1 MRYRAVFF
9 DLDGTVTDSAP
20 GILGSMQEAL
30 KAFGR
35 YPDREELRKYVGPPL
50 RQMFAD
56 YLPAHQVEEGVRL
69 YREIYRGGRL
79 FDAKIYDGIPQLL
92 HRLMQAGIFV
102 ALATAKPK
110 KTAEIFLAHFGLA
123 DRFDWIGGTEEEIG
137 ILDKTAVIRKNISQ
151 GGFAPSDCLMV
162 GDRQD
167 DLEGAAAAG
176 IDAIGVL
183 YGYGSREELLACPH
197 LALVESP
204 DEVGQFA
211 LNQTP

>member
-1 MRYRAVFF
+1 MNYRAVFF
-9 DLDGTVTDSAP
+9 DLDGTITDSAP
-20 GILGSMQEAL
+20 GILGSMQETL
-30 KAFGR
+30 KKFGL
-35 YPDREELRKYVGPPL
+35 YADRAELQKYVGPPL

-56 YLPAHQVEEGVRL
+56 YLPPDQVDEGVRT
-69 YREIYRGGRL
+69 YRALYRGGRL

-92 HRLMQAGIFV
+92 EQLSQAGLFV

-110 KTAEIFLAHFGLA
+110 KTAETFLSHFGLA

-137 ILDKTAVIRKNISQ
+137 ISDKTAVICKNIAQ
-151 GGFAPSDCLMV
+151 GGFAPSECVMV

-197 LALVESP
+197 LALVSSP
-204 DEVGQFA
+204 DEVGQFI
-211 LNQTP
+211 LNQAR